1 MASLP
6 QPVRRYFKTSLSWL
20 NWSIVQDVLVTQVVQ
35 PVIQQYLWWP
45 ALYKSRP
52 GLTCPLIYSD
62 SLPAFLPASCCLV
75 LNVDS
80 SCLEAPAL
88 TALALQTFWL
98 ISAVNLRVP
107 IPHVQRKRSLSTL
120 SGTHRSSMPHHHD
133 LVPVTVAPG
142 KPGGRARRQVPAVLW
157 VRQLCSSRSFI
168 KRVVYGTGNHWGPFS
183 P

>member
-1 MASLP
+1 MASQP

-20 NWSIVQDVLVTQVVQ
+20 NWSIVQDVIVTQVGQ

-45 ALYKSRP
+45 ALYKSGP

-120 SGTHRSSMPHHHD
+120 SGTHRSSMPHHQWSRA
-133 LVPVTVAPG
+133 PYCGPWQAWRKSTAPG
-142 KPGGRARRQVPAVLW
+142 ACCVLGQAT
-157 VRQLCSSRSFI
+157 VF
-168 KRVVYGTGNHWGPFS
+168 K
-183 P
+183 